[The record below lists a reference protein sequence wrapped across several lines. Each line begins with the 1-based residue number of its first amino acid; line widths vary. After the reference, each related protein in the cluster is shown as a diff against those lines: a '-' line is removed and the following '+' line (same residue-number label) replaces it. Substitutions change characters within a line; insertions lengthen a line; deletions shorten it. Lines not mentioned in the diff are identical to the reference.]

1 MRHLV
6 TIAAGI
12 MTAVFVSVAP
22 AYPQSASPD
31 TLAAAKELVQTMGG
45 ADQIKTILP
54 VVMQQLKSIMAQGQ
68 PAIERDFD
76 QLTPPLLEAFNRE
89 ADTFTDAVAEI
100 YAQNFAS
107 DEIRQ
112 VTAFYK
118 TPTGRKFL
126 EKMPVLVQQSM
137 TMGQKFAQKLMQD
150 IQSRMTDE
158 LRKRGHKI

>member
-1 MRHLV
+1 M
-6 TIAAGI
+6 
-12 MTAVFVSVAP
+12 
-22 AYPQSASPD
+22 
-31 TLAAAKELVQTMGG
+31 
-45 ADQIKTILP
+45 
-54 VVMQQLKSIMAQGQ
+54 
-68 PAIERDFD
+68 
-76 QLTPPLLEAFNRE
+76 
-89 ADTFTDAVAEI
+89 AEI